1 MLEIKN
7 IHIAFERTLF
17 NNADI
22 QFYDSSIHAI
32 VGKSGSG
39 KTTFLKSIIH
49 DSTYV
54 QSKMYYN
61 NVEVLEKD
69 DFVRNHVA
77 YVDQLGSFF
86 PNMTIKQ
93 HFQFYAEMKKEKV
106 DANTMNQ
113 YLEKVNLYNININK
127 LPSILSI
134 GERKRLLIALALFC
148 DKDIII
154 LDEPTASLDK
164 ENIDLLKDLLLSLK
178 DKTIILT
185 THTPE
190 ILEICHV
197 IYKIENQAFLCQKKD
212 IDDQQEIQ
220 NVSTCHHQ
228 FSFIKYFRYKSPI
241 HWIQYI
247 GVIAISI
254 FILIQSSL
262 IIDSFFSASYVNP
275 LTTNQSS
282 KEMLYIRQREGNLVW
297 NYVPSVD
304 NDCSRPFSENELN
317 KIKQLDGVKDIKKF
331 YALTTTDP
339 GNTEDS
345 QDLTVVKENGKSNTY
360 SVSDFG
366 SSAPQIFP
374 YYEGNDFNDHDDGVY
389 ISYWMSQTY
398 DIQEGDTIKAN
409 FYVPKDQYVMENEEQ
424 YRSTTYTLRNM
435 EFQVDK
441 VLGES
446 EAYETSAVEMI
457 IYVPYEKLMD
467 IINHRDE
474 NEEVISSYYIDN
486 VLSKQVSPEPYV
498 INEYVLFVDE
508 DCVFDAYN
516 SILEMDDKYDVYS
529 MYMESYQLSQLNKQ
543 AFQSK
548 LLGFGAICGIGLI
561 AILTIQYFLMKSRK
575 KEFKLLED
583 NGIQDKLIKKSLFLD
598 DLIYFISIMIGGL
611 LWIYIDIERYD
622 FVVSQYMAV
631 LGICFVLLFIMQTI
645 SYVTFKRK

>member
-164 ENIDLLKDLLLSLK
+164 KNTDLLKDLLLSLK

-241 HWIQYI
+241 QWIQYI

-262 IIDSFFSASYVNP
+262 IIDSFFSVSYVNP

-282 KEMLYIRQREGNLVW
+282 KEMLFIRHREGDLIW
-297 NYVPSVD
+297 NYAPSVD
-304 NDCSRPFSENELN
+304 NDWSRPFSESELN

-331 YALTTTDP
+331 DALTTYESD
-339 GNTEDS
+339 NAS
-345 QDLTVVKENGKSNTY
+345 QDLTVIKETGKSNTY
-360 SVSDFG
+360 SIIDFG
-366 SSAPQIFP
+366 SRAPQIFP
-374 YYEGNDFNDHDDGVY
+374 YYESNDFNDHDDGVY

-409 FYVPKDQYVMENEEQ
+409 FYVPKDQYVVENGQE

-446 EAYETSAVEMI
+446 EAYETAAVNMI
-457 IYVPYEKLMD
+457 IYIPYEKLMD
-467 IINHRDE
+467 IINHRAE
-474 NEEVISSYYIDN
+474 NEEVLSSYYIDN
-486 VLSKQVSPEPYV
+486 VLSKQVQPEPYA

-508 DCVFDAYN
+508 DYVFDVYN

-529 MYMESYQLSQLNKQ
+529 TYMESYQLSQLNKQ

-575 KEFKLLED
+575 KEFQLLED
-583 NGIQDKLIKKSLFLD
+583 NGIQDKLIKKSLLLD
-598 DLIYFISIMIGGL
+598 NLIYFISIMIGGL
-611 LWIYIDIERYD
+611 LWIYIDIERYN
-622 FVVSQYMAV
+622 FVVYQCIAI
-631 LGICFVLLFIMQTI
+631 LGICFVLLFIMQMI

>member
-17 NNADI
+17 NNAQI

-39 KTTFLKSIIH
+39 KTTFLKSILH

-106 DANTMNQ
+106 DANIMNQ

-241 HWIQYI
+241 QWIQYI

-282 KEMLYIRQREGNLVW
+282 KEMLFIRHREGDLIW
-297 NYVPSVD
+297 NYAPSVD
-304 NDCSRPFSENELN
+304 NDWSRPFSESELN

-331 YALTTTDP
+331 DALTTYESD
-339 GNTEDS
+339 NAS
-345 QDLTVVKENGKSNTY
+345 QDLTVIKETGKSNTY
-360 SVSDFG
+360 SVIDFG
-366 SSAPQIFP
+366 SRAPQIFP
-374 YYEGNDFNDHDDGVY
+374 YYESNDFNDHDDGVY

-409 FYVPKDQYVMENEEQ
+409 FYVPKDQYVVENGQE

-446 EAYETSAVEMI
+446 EAYETAAVNMI
-457 IYVPYEKLMD
+457 IYIPYEKLMD

-474 NEEVISSYYIDN
+474 NEEVLSSYYIDN
-486 VLSKQVSPEPYV
+486 VLSKQVQPEPYA

-508 DCVFDAYN
+508 DYVFDVYN

-529 MYMESYQLSQLNKQ
+529 TYMESYQLSQLNKQ

-575 KEFKLLED
+575 KEFQLLED

-598 DLIYFISIMIGGL
+598 NLIYFISIMIGGL
-611 LWIYIDIERYD
+611 LWIYIDIERYN
-622 FVVSQYMAV
+622 FVVYQCIAI
-631 LGICFVLLFIMQTI
+631 LGICFVLLFIMQMI

>member
-17 NNADI
+17 NNAQI

-39 KTTFLKSIIH
+39 KTTFLKSILH

-106 DANTMNQ
+106 DANIMNQ

-164 ENIDLLKDLLLSLK
+164 KNIDLLKDLLLSLK

-228 FSFIKYFRYKSPI
+228 FSFIKYFRHKSPI
-241 HWIQYI
+241 QWIQYI

-262 IIDSFFSASYVNP
+262 IIDSFFSVSYVNP

-282 KEMLYIRQREGNLVW
+282 KEMLFIRHREGDLIW
-297 NYVPSVD
+297 NYAPSVD
-304 NDCSRPFSENELN
+304 NDWSRPFSESELN

-331 YALTTTDP
+331 DVLTTYESD
-339 GNTEDS
+339 NAS
-345 QDLTVVKENGKSNTY
+345 QDLTVIKETGKSNTY
-360 SVSDFG
+360 SVFDFG
-366 SSAPQIFP
+366 SRAPQIFP
-374 YYEGNDFNDHDDGVY
+374 YYESNDFNDHDDGVY

-409 FYVPKDQYVMENEEQ
+409 FYVPKDQYVVENGQE

-446 EAYETSAVEMI
+446 EAYETAAVNMI
-457 IYVPYEKLMD
+457 IYIPYEKLMD

-474 NEEVISSYYIDN
+474 NEEVLSSYYIDN
-486 VLSKQVSPEPYV
+486 VLSKQVQPEPYA

-508 DCVFDAYN
+508 DYVFDVYN

-529 MYMESYQLSQLNKQ
+529 TYMESYQLSQLNKQ

-575 KEFKLLED
+575 KEFQLLED
-583 NGIQDKLIKKSLFLD
+583 NGIQDKLIKKSLLLD
-598 DLIYFISIMIGGL
+598 NLIYFISIMIGGL
-611 LWIYIDIERYD
+611 LWIYIDIERY
-622 FVVSQYMAV
+622 
-631 LGICFVLLFIMQTI
+631 
-645 SYVTFKRK
+645 

>member
-1 MLEIKN
+1 
-7 IHIAFERTLF
+7 
-17 NNADI
+17 
-22 QFYDSSIHAI
+22 
-32 VGKSGSG
+32 
-39 KTTFLKSIIH
+39 
-49 DSTYV
+49 
-54 QSKMYYN
+54 
-61 NVEVLEKD
+61 
-69 DFVRNHVA
+69 
-77 YVDQLGSFF
+77 
-86 PNMTIKQ
+86 MTIKQ

-106 DANTMNQ
+106 DANIMNQ

-164 ENIDLLKDLLLSLK
+164 KNIDLLKDLLLSLK

-241 HWIQYI
+241 QWIQYI

-282 KEMLYIRQREGNLVW
+282 KEMLFIRHREGDLIW
-297 NYVPSVD
+297 NYAPSVD
-304 NDCSRPFSENELN
+304 NDWSRPFSESELN

-331 YALTTTDP
+331 DVLTTYESD
-339 GNTEDS
+339 NAS
-345 QDLTVVKENGKSNTY
+345 QDLTVIKETGKSNTY
-360 SVSDFG
+360 SVFDFG
-366 SSAPQIFP
+366 SRAPQIFP
-374 YYEGNDFNDHDDGVY
+374 YYESNDFNDHDDGVY

-409 FYVPKDQYVMENEEQ
+409 FYVPKDQYVVENGQE

-446 EAYETSAVEMI
+446 EAYETAAVNMI
-457 IYVPYEKLMD
+457 IYIPYEKLMD

-474 NEEVISSYYIDN
+474 NEEVLSSYYIDN
-486 VLSKQVSPEPYV
+486 VLSKQVQPEPYA

-508 DCVFDAYN
+508 DYVFDVYN

-529 MYMESYQLSQLNKQ
+529 TYMESYQLSQLNKQ

-575 KEFKLLED
+575 KEFQLLED

-598 DLIYFISIMIGGL
+598 NLIYFISIMIGGL
-611 LWIYIDIERYD
+611 LWIYIDIERYN
-622 FVVSQYMAV
+622 FVVYQCIAI
-631 LGICFVLLFIMQTI
+631 LGICFVLLFIMQMI

>member
-17 NNADI
+17 NNAQI

-39 KTTFLKSIIH
+39 KTTFLKSILH

-106 DANTMNQ
+106 DANIMNQ

-164 ENIDLLKDLLLSLK
+164 KNIDLLKDLLLSLK

-228 FSFIKYFRYKSPI
+228 FSFIKYFRHKSPI
-241 HWIQYI
+241 QWIQYI

-262 IIDSFFSASYVNP
+262 IIDSFFSVSYVNP

-282 KEMLYIRQREGNLVW
+282 KEMLFIRHREGDLIW
-297 NYVPSVD
+297 NYAPSVD
-304 NDCSRPFSENELN
+304 NDWSRPFSESELN

-331 YALTTTDP
+331 DVLTTYESD
-339 GNTEDS
+339 NAS
-345 QDLTVVKENGKSNTY
+345 QDLTVIKETGKSNTY
-360 SVSDFG
+360 SVFDFG
-366 SSAPQIFP
+366 SRAPQIFP
-374 YYEGNDFNDHDDGVY
+374 YYESNDFNDHDDGVY

-409 FYVPKDQYVMENEEQ
+409 FYVPKDQYVVENGQE

-446 EAYETSAVEMI
+446 EAYETAAVNMI
-457 IYVPYEKLMD
+457 IYIPYEKLMD

-474 NEEVISSYYIDN
+474 NEEVLSSYYIDN
-486 VLSKQVSPEPYV
+486 VLSKQVQPEPYA

-508 DCVFDAYN
+508 DYVFDVYN

-529 MYMESYQLSQLNKQ
+529 TYMESYQLSQLNKQ

-575 KEFKLLED
+575 KEFQLLED
-583 NGIQDKLIKKSLFLD
+583 NGIQDKLIKKSLLLD
-598 DLIYFISIMIGGL
+598 NLIYFISIMIGGL
-611 LWIYIDIERYD
+611 LWIYIDIERYN
-622 FVVSQYMAV
+622 FVVYQCIAI
-631 LGICFVLLFIMQTI
+631 LGICFVLLFIMQMI

>member
-17 NNADI
+17 NNAQI

-39 KTTFLKSIIH
+39 KTTFLKSILH

-106 DANTMNQ
+106 DANIMNQ

-164 ENIDLLKDLLLSLK
+164 KNIDLLKDLLLSLK

-241 HWIQYI
+241 QWIQYI

-282 KEMLYIRQREGNLVW
+282 KEMLFIRHREGDLIW
-297 NYVPSVD
+297 NYAPSVD
-304 NDCSRPFSENELN
+304 NDWSRPFSESELN

-331 YALTTTDP
+331 DALTTYESD
-339 GNTEDS
+339 NAS
-345 QDLTVVKENGKSNTY
+345 QDLTVIKETGKSNTY
-360 SVSDFG
+360 SVIDFG
-366 SSAPQIFP
+366 SRAPQIFP
-374 YYEGNDFNDHDDGVY
+374 YYESNDFNDHDDGVY

-409 FYVPKDQYVMENEEQ
+409 FYVPKDQYVVENGQE

-446 EAYETSAVEMI
+446 EAYETAAVNMI
-457 IYVPYEKLMD
+457 IYIPYEKLMD

-474 NEEVISSYYIDN
+474 NEEVLSSYYIDN
-486 VLSKQVSPEPYV
+486 VLSKQVQPEPYA

-508 DCVFDAYN
+508 DYVFDVYN

-529 MYMESYQLSQLNKQ
+529 TYMESYQLSQLNKQ

-575 KEFKLLED
+575 KEFQLLED

-598 DLIYFISIMIGGL
+598 NLIYFISIMIGGL
-611 LWIYIDIERYD
+611 LWIYIDIERYN
-622 FVVSQYMAV
+622 FVVYQCIAI
-631 LGICFVLLFIMQTI
+631 LGICFVLLFIMQMI
-645 SYVTFKRK
+645 SYVTLKRK

>member
-93 HFQFYAEMKKEKV
+93 HFQFYAEMKKQKV

-164 ENIDLLKDLLLSLK
+164 KNIDLLKELLLSLK

-190 ILEICHV
+190 ILDICHV
-197 IYKIENQAFLCQKKD
+197 IYKIENHAFLCQKKD

-220 NVSTCHHQ
+220 NVSTRHHQ
-228 FSFIKYFRYKSPI
+228 FSFIRYFRYKSPI
-241 HWIQYI
+241 QWIQYI

-282 KEMLYIRQREGNLVW
+282 KEMLFIRHREGDLIW
-297 NYVPSVD
+297 NYAPSVD
-304 NDCSRPFSENELN
+304 NDWSRPFSESELN

-331 YALTTTDP
+331 DALTTYESD
-339 GNTEDS
+339 NAS
-345 QDLTVVKENGKSNTY
+345 QDLTVIKETGKSNTY
-360 SVSDFG
+360 SIIDFG
-366 SSAPQIFP
+366 SRAPQIFP
-374 YYEGNDFNDHDDGVY
+374 YYESNDFNDHDDGVY

-409 FYVPKDQYVMENEEQ
+409 FYVPKDQYVVENGQE

-446 EAYETSAVEMI
+446 EAYETAAVNMI
-457 IYVPYEKLMD
+457 IYIPYEKLMD
-467 IINHRDE
+467 IINHRAE
-474 NEEVISSYYIDN
+474 NEEVLSSYYIDN
-486 VLSKQVSPEPYV
+486 VLSKQVQPEPYA

-508 DCVFDAYN
+508 DYVFDVYN

-529 MYMESYQLSQLNKQ
+529 TYMESYQLSQLNKQ

-575 KEFKLLED
+575 KEFQLLED
-583 NGIQDKLIKKSLFLD
+583 NGIQDKLIKKSLLLD
-598 DLIYFISIMIGGL
+598 NLIYFISIMIGGL
-611 LWIYIDIERYD
+611 LWIYIDIERYN
-622 FVVSQYMAV
+622 FVVYQCIAI
-631 LGICFVLLFIMQTI
+631 LGICFVLLFIMQMI
-645 SYVTFKRK
+645 SYVTLKRK

>member
-17 NNADI
+17 NNAQI

-39 KTTFLKSIIH
+39 KTTFLKSILH

-106 DANTMNQ
+106 DANIMNQ

-164 ENIDLLKDLLLSLK
+164 KNIDLLKDLLLSLK

-241 HWIQYI
+241 QWIQYI

-262 IIDSFFSASYVNP
+262 IIDSFFSVSYVNP

-282 KEMLYIRQREGNLVW
+282 KEMLFIRHREGDLIW
-297 NYVPSVD
+297 NYAPSVD
-304 NDCSRPFSENELN
+304 NDWSRPFSESELN

-331 YALTTTDP
+331 DALTTYESD
-339 GNTEDS
+339 NAS
-345 QDLTVVKENGKSNTY
+345 QDLTVIKETGKSNTY
-360 SVSDFG
+360 SVIDFG
-366 SSAPQIFP
+366 SRAPQIFP
-374 YYEGNDFNDHDDGVY
+374 YYESNDFNDHDDGVY

-409 FYVPKDQYVMENEEQ
+409 FYVPKDQYVVENGQE

-446 EAYETSAVEMI
+446 EAYETAAVNMI
-457 IYVPYEKLMD
+457 IYIPYEKLMD

-474 NEEVISSYYIDN
+474 NEEVLSSYYIDN
-486 VLSKQVSPEPYV
+486 VLSKQVQPEPYA

-508 DCVFDAYN
+508 DYVFDVYN

-529 MYMESYQLSQLNKQ
+529 TYMESYQLSQLNKQ

-575 KEFKLLED
+575 KEFQLLED
-583 NGIQDKLIKKSLFLD
+583 NGIQDKLIKKSLLLD
-598 DLIYFISIMIGGL
+598 NLIYFISIMIGGL
-611 LWIYIDIERYD
+611 LWIYIDIERYN
-622 FVVSQYMAV
+622 FVVYQCIAI
-631 LGICFVLLFIMQTI
+631 LGICFVLLFIMQII

>member
-17 NNADI
+17 NNAQI

-39 KTTFLKSIIH
+39 KTTFLKSILH

-106 DANTMNQ
+106 DANIMNQ

-164 ENIDLLKDLLLSLK
+164 KNTDLLKDLLLSLK

-241 HWIQYI
+241 QWIQYI

-262 IIDSFFSASYVNP
+262 IIDSFFSVSYVNP

-282 KEMLYIRQREGNLVW
+282 KEMLFIRHREGDLIW
-297 NYVPSVD
+297 NYAPSVD
-304 NDCSRPFSENELN
+304 NDWSRPFSESELN

-331 YALTTTDP
+331 DALTTYESD
-339 GNTEDS
+339 NAS
-345 QDLTVVKENGKSNTY
+345 QDLTVIKETGKSNTY
-360 SVSDFG
+360 SIIDFG
-366 SSAPQIFP
+366 SRAPQIFP
-374 YYEGNDFNDHDDGVY
+374 YYESNDFNDHDDGVY

-409 FYVPKDQYVMENEEQ
+409 FYVPKDQYVVENGQE

-446 EAYETSAVEMI
+446 EAYETAAVNMI
-457 IYVPYEKLMD
+457 IYIPYEKLMD

-474 NEEVISSYYIDN
+474 NEEVLSSYYIDN
-486 VLSKQVSPEPYV
+486 VLSKQVQPEPYA

-508 DCVFDAYN
+508 DYVFDVYN

-529 MYMESYQLSQLNKQ
+529 TYMESYQLSQLNKQ

-575 KEFKLLED
+575 KEFQLLED
-583 NGIQDKLIKKSLFLD
+583 NGIQDKLIKKSLLLD
-598 DLIYFISIMIGGL
+598 NLIYFISIMIGGL
-611 LWIYIDIERYD
+611 LWIYIDIERYN
-622 FVVSQYMAV
+622 FVVYQCIAI
-631 LGICFVLLFIMQTI
+631 LGICFVLLFIMQMI

>member
-17 NNADI
+17 NNAQI

-39 KTTFLKSIIH
+39 KTTFLKSILH

-106 DANTMNQ
+106 DANIMNQ

-164 ENIDLLKDLLLSLK
+164 KNIDLLKDLLLSLK

-197 IYKIENQAFLCQKKD
+197 IYKLENHAFLCQKKD

-220 NVSTCHHQ
+220 NVSTRHHQ
-228 FSFIKYFRYKSPI
+228 FSFIRYFRYKSPI
-241 HWIQYI
+241 QWIQYI

-282 KEMLYIRQREGNLVW
+282 KEMLFIRHREGDLIW

-304 NDCSRPFSENELN
+304 NDWSRPFSESELN

-331 YALTTTDP
+331 DALTTYESD
-339 GNTEDS
+339 NAS
-345 QDLTVVKENGKSNTY
+345 QDLTVIKETGKSNTY
-360 SVSDFG
+360 SVIDFG
-366 SSAPQIFP
+366 SRAPQIFP
-374 YYEGNDFNDHDDGVY
+374 YYESNDFNDHDDGVY

-409 FYVPKDQYVMENEEQ
+409 FYVPKDQYVVENGQE

-446 EAYETSAVEMI
+446 EAYETAAVNMI
-457 IYVPYEKLMD
+457 IYIPYEKLMD

-474 NEEVISSYYIDN
+474 NEEVLSSYYIDN
-486 VLSKQVSPEPYV
+486 VLSKQVQPEPYA

-508 DCVFDAYN
+508 DYVFDVYN

-529 MYMESYQLSQLNKQ
+529 TYMESYQLSQLNKQ

-575 KEFKLLED
+575 KEFQLLED
-583 NGIQDKLIKKSLFLD
+583 NGIQDKLIKKSLLLD
-598 DLIYFISIMIGGL
+598 NLIYFISIMIGGL
-611 LWIYIDIERYD
+611 LWIYIDIERYN
-622 FVVSQYMAV
+622 FVVYQCIAI
-631 LGICFVLLFIMQTI
+631 LGICFVLLFIMQII

>member
-39 KTTFLKSIIH
+39 KTTFLRSILH
-49 DSTYV
+49 DSPYV
-54 QSKMYYN
+54 QFKMDYN
-61 NVEVLEKD
+61 GVEVFEKD

-164 ENIDLLKDLLLSLK
+164 KNIDLLKDLLLSLK

-241 HWIQYI
+241 QWIQYI

-262 IIDSFFSASYVNP
+262 IIDSFFSVSYVNP

-282 KEMLYIRQREGNLVW
+282 KEMLFIRHREGDLIW
-297 NYVPSVD
+297 NYAPSVD
-304 NDCSRPFSENELN
+304 NDWSRPFSESELN

-331 YALTTTDP
+331 DALTTYESD
-339 GNTEDS
+339 NAS
-345 QDLTVVKENGKSNTY
+345 QDLTVIKETGKSNTY
-360 SVSDFG
+360 SIIDFG
-366 SSAPQIFP
+366 SRAPQIFP
-374 YYEGNDFNDHDDGVY
+374 YYESNDFNDHDDGVY

-409 FYVPKDQYVMENEEQ
+409 FYVPKDQYVVENGQE

-446 EAYETSAVEMI
+446 EAYETAAVNMI
-457 IYVPYEKLMD
+457 IYIPYEKLMD

-474 NEEVISSYYIDN
+474 NEEVLSSYYIDN
-486 VLSKQVSPEPYV
+486 VLSKQVQPEPYA

-508 DCVFDAYN
+508 DYVFDVYN

-529 MYMESYQLSQLNKQ
+529 TYMESYQLSQLNKQ

-575 KEFKLLED
+575 KEFQLLED
-583 NGIQDKLIKKSLFLD
+583 NGIQDKLIKKSLLLD
-598 DLIYFISIMIGGL
+598 NLIYFISIMIGGL
-611 LWIYIDIERYD
+611 LWIYIDIERYN
-622 FVVSQYMAV
+622 FVVYQCIAI
-631 LGICFVLLFIMQTI
+631 LGICFVLLFIMQMI

>member
-17 NNADI
+17 NNAQI

-106 DANTMNQ
+106 EANTMNQ

-164 ENIDLLKDLLLSLK
+164 KNIDLLKELLLSLK

-190 ILEICHV
+190 ILDICHV
-197 IYKIENQAFLCQKKD
+197 IYKLENHAFLCQKKD

-220 NVSTCHHQ
+220 NVSTRHHQ
-228 FSFIKYFRYKSPI
+228 FSFIRYFRYKSPI
-241 HWIQYI
+241 QWIQYI

-282 KEMLYIRQREGNLVW
+282 KEMLFIRHREGDLIW
-297 NYVPSVD
+297 NYAPSVD
-304 NDCSRPFSENELN
+304 NDWSRPFSESELN

-331 YALTTTDP
+331 DALTTYESD
-339 GNTEDS
+339 NAS
-345 QDLTVVKENGKSNTY
+345 QDLTVIKETGKSNTY
-360 SVSDFG
+360 SVIDFG
-366 SSAPQIFP
+366 SRAPQIFP
-374 YYEGNDFNDHDDGVY
+374 YYESNDFNDHDDGVY

-409 FYVPKDQYVMENEEQ
+409 FYVPKDQYVVENGQE

-446 EAYETSAVEMI
+446 EAYETAAVNMI
-457 IYVPYEKLMD
+457 IYIPYEKLMD

-474 NEEVISSYYIDN
+474 NEEVLSSYYIDN
-486 VLSKQVSPEPYV
+486 VLSKQVQPEPYA

-508 DCVFDAYN
+508 DYVFDVYN

-529 MYMESYQLSQLNKQ
+529 TYMESYQLSQLNKQ

-575 KEFKLLED
+575 KEFQLLED
-583 NGIQDKLIKKSLFLD
+583 NGIQDKLIKKSLLLD
-598 DLIYFISIMIGGL
+598 NLIYFISIMIGGL
-611 LWIYIDIERYD
+611 LWIYIDIERYN
-622 FVVSQYMAV
+622 FVVYQCIAI
-631 LGICFVLLFIMQTI
+631 LGICFVLLFIMQII

>member
-17 NNADI
+17 NNAQI

-39 KTTFLKSIIH
+39 KTTFLKSILH

-106 DANTMNQ
+106 DANIMNQ

-241 HWIQYI
+241 QWIQYI

-282 KEMLYIRQREGNLVW
+282 KEMLFIRHREGDLIW
-297 NYVPSVD
+297 NYAPSVD
-304 NDCSRPFSENELN
+304 NDWSRPFSESELN

-331 YALTTTDP
+331 DALTTYESD
-339 GNTEDS
+339 NAS
-345 QDLTVVKENGKSNTY
+345 QDLTVIKETGKSNTY
-360 SVSDFG
+360 SVIDFG
-366 SSAPQIFP
+366 SRAPQIFP
-374 YYEGNDFNDHDDGVY
+374 YYESNDFNDHDDGVY

-409 FYVPKDQYVMENEEQ
+409 FYVPKDQYVVENGQE

-446 EAYETSAVEMI
+446 EAYETAAVNMI
-457 IYVPYEKLMD
+457 IYIPYEKLMD

-474 NEEVISSYYIDN
+474 NEEVLSSYYIDN
-486 VLSKQVSPEPYV
+486 VLSKQVQPEPYA

-508 DCVFDAYN
+508 DYVFDVYN

-529 MYMESYQLSQLNKQ
+529 TYMESYQLSQLNKQ

-575 KEFKLLED
+575 KEFQLLED
-583 NGIQDKLIKKSLFLD
+583 NGIQDKLIKKSLLLD
-598 DLIYFISIMIGGL
+598 NLIYFISIMIGGL
-611 LWIYIDIERYD
+611 LWIYIDIERYN
-622 FVVSQYMAV
+622 FVVYQCIAI
-631 LGICFVLLFIMQTI
+631 LGICFVLLFIMQMI

>member
-17 NNADI
+17 NNAQI

-39 KTTFLKSIIH
+39 KTTFLKSILH

-106 DANTMNQ
+106 DANIMNQ

-164 ENIDLLKDLLLSLK
+164 KNIDLLKELLLSLK

-190 ILEICHV
+190 ILDICHV
-197 IYKIENQAFLCQKKD
+197 IYKLENHAFLCQKKD

-220 NVSTCHHQ
+220 NVSTRHHQ
-228 FSFIKYFRYKSPI
+228 FSFIRYFRYKSPI
-241 HWIQYI
+241 QWIQYI

-262 IIDSFFSASYVNP
+262 IIDSFFSVSYVNP

-282 KEMLYIRQREGNLVW
+282 KEMLYIRHREGDLVW

-304 NDCSRPFSENELN
+304 NDWSRPFSESELN

-331 YALTTTDP
+331 DALTTYESD
-339 GNTEDS
+339 NAS
-345 QDLTVVKENGKSNTY
+345 QDLTVIKETGKSNTY
-360 SVSDFG
+360 SVIDFG
-366 SSAPQIFP
+366 SRAPQIFP
-374 YYEGNDFNDHDDGVY
+374 YYESNDFNDHDDGVY

-409 FYVPKDQYVMENEEQ
+409 FYVPKDQYVVENGQE

-446 EAYETSAVEMI
+446 EAYETAAVNMI
-457 IYVPYEKLMD
+457 IYIPYEKLMD

-474 NEEVISSYYIDN
+474 NEEVLSSYYIDN
-486 VLSKQVSPEPYV
+486 VLSKQVQPEPYA

-508 DCVFDAYN
+508 DYVFDVYN

-529 MYMESYQLSQLNKQ
+529 TYMESYQLSQLNKQ

-575 KEFKLLED
+575 KEFQLLED
-583 NGIQDKLIKKSLFLD
+583 NGIQDKLIKKSLLLD
-598 DLIYFISIMIGGL
+598 NLIYFISIMIGGL
-611 LWIYIDIERYD
+611 LWIYIDIERYN
-622 FVVSQYMAV
+622 FVVYQCIAI
-631 LGICFVLLFIMQTI
+631 LGICFVLLFIMQMI

>member
-7 IHIAFERTLF
+7 IHVAFERTLF
-17 NNADI
+17 NNAQI

-39 KTTFLKSIIH
+39 KTTFLKSILH

-106 DANTMNQ
+106 DANIMNQ

-164 ENIDLLKDLLLSLK
+164 KNIDLLKDLLLSLK

-241 HWIQYI
+241 QWIQYI

-282 KEMLYIRQREGNLVW
+282 KEMLFIRHREGDLIW
-297 NYVPSVD
+297 NYAPSVD
-304 NDCSRPFSENELN
+304 NDWSRPFSESELN

-331 YALTTTDP
+331 DALTTYESD
-339 GNTEDS
+339 NAS
-345 QDLTVVKENGKSNTY
+345 QDLTVIKETGKSNTY
-360 SVSDFG
+360 SVIDFG
-366 SSAPQIFP
+366 SRAPQIFP
-374 YYEGNDFNDHDDGVY
+374 YYESNDFNDHDDGVY

-409 FYVPKDQYVMENEEQ
+409 FYVPKDQYVVENGQE

-446 EAYETSAVEMI
+446 EAYETAAVNMI
-457 IYVPYEKLMD
+457 IYIPYEKLMD

-474 NEEVISSYYIDN
+474 NEEVLSSYYIDN
-486 VLSKQVSPEPYV
+486 VLSKQVQPEPYA

-508 DCVFDAYN
+508 DYVFDVYN

-529 MYMESYQLSQLNKQ
+529 TYMESYQLSQLNKQ

-575 KEFKLLED
+575 KEFQLLED
-583 NGIQDKLIKKSLFLD
+583 NGIQDKLIKKSLLLD
-598 DLIYFISIMIGGL
+598 NLIYFISIMIGGL
-611 LWIYIDIERYD
+611 LWIYIDIERYN
-622 FVVSQYMAV
+622 FVVYQCIAI
-631 LGICFVLLFIMQTI
+631 LGICFVLLFIMQMI

>member
-86 PNMTIKQ
+86 PNMTIKR

-164 ENIDLLKDLLLSLK
+164 KNIDLLKELLLSLK

-190 ILEICHV
+190 ILDICHV
-197 IYKIENQAFLCQKKD
+197 IYKLENHAFLCQKKD

-220 NVSTCHHQ
+220 NVSTRHHQ
-228 FSFIKYFRYKSPI
+228 FSFIRYFRYKSPI
-241 HWIQYI
+241 QWIQYI
-247 GVIAISI
+247 GVIVISI

-282 KEMLYIRQREGNLVW
+282 KEMLFIRHREGDLVW

-304 NDCSRPFSENELN
+304 NDWSRPFSESELN

-331 YALTTTDP
+331 YALTTTNP

-366 SSAPQIFP
+366 SRAPQIFP

-389 ISYWMSQTY
+389 ISYWLSQNY

-409 FYVPKDQYVMENEEQ
+409 FYVPKDQYVKENGQE
-424 YRSTTYTLRNM
+424 YRSTTYTLKTM

-446 EAYETSAVEMI
+446 EAYETPAVETI
-457 IYVPYEKLMD
+457 IYIPYEKLMD

-575 KEFKLLED
+575 KEFQLLED

-598 DLIYFISIMIGGL
+598 NLIYFISIMIGGL

>member
-17 NNADI
+17 NNAQI

-39 KTTFLKSIIH
+39 KTTFLKSILH

-106 DANTMNQ
+106 DANIMNQ

-164 ENIDLLKDLLLSLK
+164 KNIDLLKDLLLSLK

-241 HWIQYI
+241 QWIQYI

-262 IIDSFFSASYVNP
+262 IIDSFFSVSYVNP

-282 KEMLYIRQREGNLVW
+282 KEMLFIRHREGDLIW
-297 NYVPSVD
+297 NYAPSVD
-304 NDCSRPFSENELN
+304 NDWSRPFSESELN

-331 YALTTTDP
+331 DALTTYESD
-339 GNTEDS
+339 NAS
-345 QDLTVVKENGKSNTY
+345 QDLTVIKETGKSNTY
-360 SVSDFG
+360 SVFDFG
-366 SSAPQIFP
+366 SRAPQIFP
-374 YYEGNDFNDHDDGVY
+374 YYESNDFNDHDDGVY

-409 FYVPKDQYVMENEEQ
+409 FYVPKDQYVVENGQE

-446 EAYETSAVEMI
+446 EAYETAAVNMI
-457 IYVPYEKLMD
+457 IYIPYEKLMD

-474 NEEVISSYYIDN
+474 NEEVLSSYYIDN
-486 VLSKQVSPEPYV
+486 VLSKQVQPEPYA

-508 DCVFDAYN
+508 DYVFDVYN

-529 MYMESYQLSQLNKQ
+529 TYMESYQLSQLNKQ

-575 KEFKLLED
+575 KEFQLLED
-583 NGIQDKLIKKSLFLD
+583 NGIQDKLIKKSLLLD
-598 DLIYFISIMIGGL
+598 NLIYFISIMIGGL
-611 LWIYIDIERYD
+611 LWIYIDIERYN
-622 FVVSQYMAV
+622 FVVYQCIAI
-631 LGICFVLLFIMQTI
+631 LGICFVLLFIMQMI

>member
-39 KTTFLKSIIH
+39 KTTFLRSILH
-49 DSTYV
+49 DSPYV
-54 QSKMYYN
+54 QFKMDYN
-61 NVEVLEKD
+61 GVEVFEKD

-164 ENIDLLKDLLLSLK
+164 KNIDLLKELLLSLK

-190 ILEICHV
+190 ILDICHV
-197 IYKIENQAFLCQKKD
+197 IYKLENHAFLCQKKD

-220 NVSTCHHQ
+220 NVSTRHHQ
-228 FSFIKYFRYKSPI
+228 FSFIRYFRYKSPI
-241 HWIQYI
+241 QWIQYI

-282 KEMLYIRQREGNLVW
+282 KEMLYIRHREGDLVW

-304 NDCSRPFSENELN
+304 NDWSRPFSESELN

-331 YALTTTDP
+331 DALTTYESD
-339 GNTEDS
+339 NAS
-345 QDLTVVKENGKSNTY
+345 QDLTVIKETGKSNTY
-360 SVSDFG
+360 SVIDFG
-366 SSAPQIFP
+366 SRAPQIFP
-374 YYEGNDFNDHDDGVY
+374 YYESNDFNDHDDGVY

-409 FYVPKDQYVMENEEQ
+409 FYVPKDQYVVENGQE

-446 EAYETSAVEMI
+446 EAYETAAVNMI
-457 IYVPYEKLMD
+457 IYIPYEKLMD

-474 NEEVISSYYIDN
+474 NEEVLSSYYIDN
-486 VLSKQVSPEPYV
+486 VLSKQVQPEPYA

-508 DCVFDAYN
+508 DYVFDVYN

-529 MYMESYQLSQLNKQ
+529 TYMESYQLSQLNKQ

-575 KEFKLLED
+575 KEFQLLED
-583 NGIQDKLIKKSLFLD
+583 NGIQDKLIKKSLLLD
-598 DLIYFISIMIGGL
+598 NLIYFISIMIGGL
-611 LWIYIDIERYD
+611 LWIYIDIERYN
-622 FVVSQYMAV
+622 FVVYQCIAI
-631 LGICFVLLFIMQTI
+631 LGICFVLLFIMQMI

>member
-7 IHIAFERTLF
+7 IHVAFERTLF
-17 NNADI
+17 NNAQI

-39 KTTFLKSIIH
+39 KTTFLKSILH

-106 DANTMNQ
+106 DANIMNQ

-164 ENIDLLKDLLLSLK
+164 KNIDLLKDLLLSLK

-241 HWIQYI
+241 QWIQYI

-262 IIDSFFSASYVNP
+262 IIDSFFSVSYVNP

-282 KEMLYIRQREGNLVW
+282 KEMLFIRHREGDLIW
-297 NYVPSVD
+297 NYAPSVD
-304 NDCSRPFSENELN
+304 NDWSRPFSESELN

-331 YALTTTDP
+331 DALTTYESD
-339 GNTEDS
+339 NAS
-345 QDLTVVKENGKSNTY
+345 QDLTVIKETGKSNTY
-360 SVSDFG
+360 SVIDFG
-366 SSAPQIFP
+366 SRAPQIFP
-374 YYEGNDFNDHDDGVY
+374 YYESNDFNDHDDGVY

-409 FYVPKDQYVMENEEQ
+409 FYVPKDQYVVENGQE

-446 EAYETSAVEMI
+446 EAYETAAVNMI
-457 IYVPYEKLMD
+457 IYIPYEKLMD

-474 NEEVISSYYIDN
+474 NEEVLSSYYIDN
-486 VLSKQVSPEPYV
+486 VLSKQVQPEPYA

-508 DCVFDAYN
+508 DYVFDVYN

-529 MYMESYQLSQLNKQ
+529 TYMESYQLSQLNKQ

-575 KEFKLLED
+575 KEFQLLED
-583 NGIQDKLIKKSLFLD
+583 NGIQDKLIKKSLLLD
-598 DLIYFISIMIGGL
+598 NLIYFISIMIGGL
-611 LWIYIDIERYD
+611 LWIYIDIEKYN
-622 FVVSQYMAV
+622 FVVYQCIAI
-631 LGICFVLLFIMQTI
+631 LGICFVLLFIMQMI

>member
-164 ENIDLLKDLLLSLK
+164 KNIDLLKELLLSLK

-190 ILEICHV
+190 ILDICHV
-197 IYKIENQAFLCQKKD
+197 IYKLENHAFLCQKKD

-241 HWIQYI
+241 QWIQYI
-247 GVIAISI
+247 GVIVISI

-282 KEMLYIRQREGNLVW
+282 KEMLFIRHREGDLIW
-297 NYVPSVD
+297 NYAPSVD
-304 NDCSRPFSENELN
+304 NDWSRPFSESELN

-331 YALTTTDP
+331 DALTTYESD
-339 GNTEDS
+339 NAS
-345 QDLTVVKENGKSNTY
+345 QDLTVIKETGKSNTY
-360 SVSDFG
+360 SVIDFG
-366 SSAPQIFP
+366 SRAPQIFP
-374 YYEGNDFNDHDDGVY
+374 YYESNDFNDHDDGVY

-409 FYVPKDQYVMENEEQ
+409 FYVPKDQYVVENGQE

-446 EAYETSAVEMI
+446 EAYETAAVNMI
-457 IYVPYEKLMD
+457 IYIPYEKLMD

-474 NEEVISSYYIDN
+474 NEEVLSSYYIDN
-486 VLSKQVSPEPYV
+486 VLSKQVQPEPYA

-508 DCVFDAYN
+508 DYVFDVYN

-529 MYMESYQLSQLNKQ
+529 TYMESYQLSQLNKQ

-575 KEFKLLED
+575 KEFQLLED

-598 DLIYFISIMIGGL
+598 NLIYFISIMIGGL

>member
-17 NNADI
+17 NNAQI

-39 KTTFLKSIIH
+39 KTTFLKSILH

-106 DANTMNQ
+106 DANIMNQ

-241 HWIQYI
+241 QWIQYI

-262 IIDSFFSASYVNP
+262 IIDSFFSVSYVNP

-282 KEMLYIRQREGNLVW
+282 KEMLFIRHREGDLIW
-297 NYVPSVD
+297 NYAPSVD
-304 NDCSRPFSENELN
+304 NDWSRPFSESELN

-331 YALTTTDP
+331 DALTTYESD
-339 GNTEDS
+339 NAS
-345 QDLTVVKENGKSNTY
+345 QDLTVIKETGKSNTY
-360 SVSDFG
+360 SVIDFG
-366 SSAPQIFP
+366 SRAPQIFP
-374 YYEGNDFNDHDDGVY
+374 YYESNDFNDHDDGVY

-409 FYVPKDQYVMENEEQ
+409 FYVPKDQYVVENGQE

-446 EAYETSAVEMI
+446 EAYETAAVNMI
-457 IYVPYEKLMD
+457 IYIPYEKLMD

-474 NEEVISSYYIDN
+474 NEEVLSSYYIDN
-486 VLSKQVSPEPYV
+486 VLSKQVQPEPYA

-508 DCVFDAYN
+508 DYVFDVYN

-529 MYMESYQLSQLNKQ
+529 TYMESYQLSQLNKQ

-575 KEFKLLED
+575 KEFQLLED
-583 NGIQDKLIKKSLFLD
+583 NGIQDKLIKKSLLLD
-598 DLIYFISIMIGGL
+598 NLIYFISIMIGGL
-611 LWIYIDIERYD
+611 LWIYIDIERYN
-622 FVVSQYMAV
+622 FVVYQCIAI
-631 LGICFVLLFIMQTI
+631 LGICFVLLFIMQMI

>member
-17 NNADI
+17 NNAQI

-39 KTTFLKSIIH
+39 KTTFLKSILH

-106 DANTMNQ
+106 DANIMNQ

-164 ENIDLLKDLLLSLK
+164 KNIDLLKDLLLSLK

-241 HWIQYI
+241 QWIQYI

-262 IIDSFFSASYVNP
+262 IIDSFFSVSYVNP

-282 KEMLYIRQREGNLVW
+282 KEMLFIRHREGDLIW
-297 NYVPSVD
+297 NYAPSVD
-304 NDCSRPFSENELN
+304 NDWSRPFSESELN

-331 YALTTTDP
+331 DALTTYESD
-339 GNTEDS
+339 NAS
-345 QDLTVVKENGKSNTY
+345 QDLTVIKETGKSNTY
-360 SVSDFG
+360 SVIDFG
-366 SSAPQIFP
+366 SRAPQIFP
-374 YYEGNDFNDHDDGVY
+374 YYESNDFNDHDDGVY

-409 FYVPKDQYVMENEEQ
+409 FYVPKDQYVVENGQE

-446 EAYETSAVEMI
+446 EAYETAAVNMI
-457 IYVPYEKLMD
+457 IYIPYEKLMD

-474 NEEVISSYYIDN
+474 NEEVLSSYYIDN
-486 VLSKQVSPEPYV
+486 VISKQVQPEPYA

-508 DCVFDAYN
+508 DYVFDVYN

-529 MYMESYQLSQLNKQ
+529 TYMESYQLSQLNKQ

-575 KEFKLLED
+575 KEFQLLED
-583 NGIQDKLIKKSLFLD
+583 NGIQDKLIKKSLLLD
-598 DLIYFISIMIGGL
+598 NLIYFISIMIGGL
-611 LWIYIDIERYD
+611 LWIYIDIERYN
-622 FVVSQYMAV
+622 FVVYQCIAI

>member
-17 NNADI
+17 NNAQI

-39 KTTFLKSIIH
+39 KTTFLKSILH

-106 DANTMNQ
+106 DANIMNQ

-241 HWIQYI
+241 QWIQYI

-262 IIDSFFSASYVNP
+262 IIDSFFSVSYVNP

-282 KEMLYIRQREGNLVW
+282 KEMLFIRHREGDLIW
-297 NYVPSVD
+297 NYAPSVD
-304 NDCSRPFSENELN
+304 NDWSRPFSESELN

-331 YALTTTDP
+331 DALTTYESD
-339 GNTEDS
+339 NAS
-345 QDLTVVKENGKSNTY
+345 QDLTVIKETGKSNTY
-360 SVSDFG
+360 SIIDFG
-366 SSAPQIFP
+366 SRAPQIFP
-374 YYEGNDFNDHDDGVY
+374 YYESNDFNDHDDGVY

-409 FYVPKDQYVMENEEQ
+409 FYVPKDQYVVENGQE

-446 EAYETSAVEMI
+446 EAYETAAVNMI
-457 IYVPYEKLMD
+457 IYIPYEKLMD

-474 NEEVISSYYIDN
+474 NEEVLSSYYIDN
-486 VLSKQVSPEPYV
+486 VLSKQVQPEPYA

-508 DCVFDAYN
+508 DYVFDVYN

-529 MYMESYQLSQLNKQ
+529 TYMESYQLSQLNKQ

-575 KEFKLLED
+575 KEFQLLED
-583 NGIQDKLIKKSLFLD
+583 NGIQDKLIKKSLLLD
-598 DLIYFISIMIGGL
+598 NLIYFISIMIGGL
-611 LWIYIDIERYD
+611 LWIYIDIERYN
-622 FVVSQYMAV
+622 FVVYQCIAI
-631 LGICFVLLFIMQTI
+631 LGICFVLLFIMQMI

>member
-17 NNADI
+17 NNAQI

-39 KTTFLKSIIH
+39 KTTFLKSILH

-106 DANTMNQ
+106 DANIMNQ

-164 ENIDLLKDLLLSLK
+164 KNTDLLKDLLLSLK

-241 HWIQYI
+241 QWIQYI

-262 IIDSFFSASYVNP
+262 IIDSFFSVSYVNP

-282 KEMLYIRQREGNLVW
+282 KEMLYIKHREGDLVW

-304 NDCSRPFSENELN
+304 NDWSRPFSESELN

-331 YALTTTDP
+331 DALTTYESD
-339 GNTEDS
+339 NAS
-345 QDLTVVKENGKSNTY
+345 QDLTVIKETGKSNTY
-360 SVSDFG
+360 SVIDFG

-409 FYVPKDQYVMENEEQ
+409 FYVPKDQYVKENGQE

-446 EAYETSAVEMI
+446 EAYETPAVETI
-457 IYVPYEKLMD
+457 IYIPYEKLMD

-598 DLIYFISIMIGGL
+598 NLIYFISIMIGGL

>member
-1 MLEIKN
+1 MVVTLPIYK
-7 IHIAFERTLF
+7 IH
-17 NNADI
+17 
-22 QFYDSSIHAI
+22 
-32 VGKSGSG
+32 V
-39 KTTFLKSIIH
+39 
-49 DSTYV
+49 V
-54 QSKMYYN
+54 
-61 NVEVLEKD
+61 
-69 DFVRNHVA
+69 

-164 ENIDLLKDLLLSLK
+164 KNIDLLKELLLSLK

-190 ILEICHV
+190 ILDICHV
-197 IYKIENQAFLCQKKD
+197 IYKLENHAFLCQKKD

-220 NVSTCHHQ
+220 NVSTRHHQ
-228 FSFIKYFRYKSPI
+228 FSFIRYFRYKSPI
-241 HWIQYI
+241 QWIQYI

-282 KEMLYIRQREGNLVW
+282 KEMLYIRHREGDLVW

-304 NDCSRPFSENELN
+304 NDWSRPFSESELN

-331 YALTTTDP
+331 DALTTYESD
-339 GNTEDS
+339 NAS
-345 QDLTVVKENGKSNTY
+345 QDLTVIKETGKSNTY
-360 SVSDFG
+360 SVIDFG

-409 FYVPKDQYVMENEEQ
+409 FYVPKDQYVKENGQE

-446 EAYETSAVEMI
+446 EAYETPAVETI
-457 IYVPYEKLMD
+457 IYIPYEKLMD
-467 IINHRDE
+467 IRKHRDE

-598 DLIYFISIMIGGL
+598 NLIYFISIMIGGL

>member
-164 ENIDLLKDLLLSLK
+164 KNIDLLKELLLSLK

-190 ILEICHV
+190 ILDICHV
-197 IYKIENQAFLCQKKD
+197 IYKLENHAFLCQKKD

-220 NVSTCHHQ
+220 NVSTRHHQ
-228 FSFIKYFRYKSPI
+228 FSFIRYFRYKSPI
-241 HWIQYI
+241 QWIQYI

-282 KEMLYIRQREGNLVW
+282 KEMLFIRHREGDLIW
-297 NYVPSVD
+297 NYAPSVD
-304 NDCSRPFSENELN
+304 NDWSRPFSESELN

-331 YALTTTDP
+331 DALTTYESD
-339 GNTEDS
+339 NAS
-345 QDLTVVKENGKSNTY
+345 QDLTVIKETGKSNTY
-360 SVSDFG
+360 SVIDFG
-366 SSAPQIFP
+366 SRAPQIFP
-374 YYEGNDFNDHDDGVY
+374 YYESNDFNDHDDGVY

-409 FYVPKDQYVMENEEQ
+409 FYVPKDQYVVENGQE

-446 EAYETSAVEMI
+446 EAYETAAVNMI
-457 IYVPYEKLMD
+457 IYIPYEKLMD

-474 NEEVISSYYIDN
+474 NEEVLSSYYIDN
-486 VLSKQVSPEPYV
+486 VLSKQVQPEPYA

-508 DCVFDAYN
+508 DYVFDVYN

-529 MYMESYQLSQLNKQ
+529 TYMESYQLSQLNKQ

-575 KEFKLLED
+575 KEFQLLED
-583 NGIQDKLIKKSLFLD
+583 NGIQDKLIKKSLLLD
-598 DLIYFISIMIGGL
+598 NLIYFISIMIGGL
-611 LWIYIDIERYD
+611 LWIYIDIERYN
-622 FVVSQYMAV
+622 FVVYQCIAI
-631 LGICFVLLFIMQTI
+631 LGICFVLLFIMQII

>member
-39 KTTFLKSIIH
+39 KTTFLRSILH
-49 DSTYV
+49 DSPYV
-54 QSKMYYN
+54 QFKMDYN
-61 NVEVLEKD
+61 GVEVFEKD

-241 HWIQYI
+241 QWIQYI

-282 KEMLYIRQREGNLVW
+282 KEMLFIRHREGDLIW
-297 NYVPSVD
+297 NYAPSVD
-304 NDCSRPFSENELN
+304 NDWSRPFSESELN

-331 YALTTTDP
+331 DALTTYESD
-339 GNTEDS
+339 NAS
-345 QDLTVVKENGKSNTY
+345 QDLTVIKETGKSNTY
-360 SVSDFG
+360 SVIDFG
-366 SSAPQIFP
+366 SRAPQIFP
-374 YYEGNDFNDHDDGVY
+374 YYESNDFNDHDDGVY

-409 FYVPKDQYVMENEEQ
+409 FYVPKDQYVVENGQE

-446 EAYETSAVEMI
+446 EAYETAAVNMI
-457 IYVPYEKLMD
+457 IYIPYEKLMD

-474 NEEVISSYYIDN
+474 NEEVLSSYYIDN
-486 VLSKQVSPEPYV
+486 VLSKQVQPEPYA

-508 DCVFDAYN
+508 DYVFDVYN

-529 MYMESYQLSQLNKQ
+529 TYMESYQLSQLNKQ

-575 KEFKLLED
+575 KEFQLLED

-598 DLIYFISIMIGGL
+598 NLIYFISIMIGGL
-611 LWIYIDIERYD
+611 LWIYIDIERYN
-622 FVVSQYMAV
+622 FVVYQCIAI
-631 LGICFVLLFIMQTI
+631 LGICFVLLFIMQMI

>member
-17 NNADI
+17 NNAQI

-39 KTTFLKSIIH
+39 KTTFLKSILH

-164 ENIDLLKDLLLSLK
+164 KNIDLLKDLLLSLK

-241 HWIQYI
+241 QWIQYI

-282 KEMLYIRQREGNLVW
+282 KEMLFIRHREGDLIW
-297 NYVPSVD
+297 NYAPSVD
-304 NDCSRPFSENELN
+304 NDWSRPFSESELN

-331 YALTTTDP
+331 DALTTYESD
-339 GNTEDS
+339 NAS
-345 QDLTVVKENGKSNTY
+345 QDLTVIKETGKSNTY
-360 SVSDFG
+360 SVIDFG
-366 SSAPQIFP
+366 SRAPQIFP
-374 YYEGNDFNDHDDGVY
+374 YYESNDFNDHDDGVY

-409 FYVPKDQYVMENEEQ
+409 FYVPKDQYVVENGQE

-446 EAYETSAVEMI
+446 EAYETAAVNMI
-457 IYVPYEKLMD
+457 IYIPYEKLMD

-474 NEEVISSYYIDN
+474 NEEVLSSYYIDN
-486 VLSKQVSPEPYV
+486 VLSKQVQPEPYA

-508 DCVFDAYN
+508 DYVFDVYN

-529 MYMESYQLSQLNKQ
+529 TYMESYQLSQLNKQ

-575 KEFKLLED
+575 KEFQLLED

-598 DLIYFISIMIGGL
+598 NLIYFISIMIGGL
-611 LWIYIDIERYD
+611 LWIYIDIERYN
-622 FVVSQYMAV
+622 FVVYQCIAI
-631 LGICFVLLFIMQTI
+631 LGICLVLLFIMQMI
-645 SYVTFKRK
+645 SYVTLKRK

>member
-17 NNADI
+17 NNAQI

-39 KTTFLKSIIH
+39 KTTFLKSILH

-106 DANTMNQ
+106 DANIMNQ

-164 ENIDLLKDLLLSLK
+164 KNTDLLKDLLLSLK

-241 HWIQYI
+241 QWIQYI

-262 IIDSFFSASYVNP
+262 IIDSFFSVSYVNP

-282 KEMLYIRQREGNLVW
+282 KEMLFIRHREGDLIW
-297 NYVPSVD
+297 NYAPSVD
-304 NDCSRPFSENELN
+304 NDWSRPFSESELN

-331 YALTTTDP
+331 DALTTYESD
-339 GNTEDS
+339 NAS
-345 QDLTVVKENGKSNTY
+345 QDLTVIKETGKSNTY
-360 SVSDFG
+360 SVIDFG
-366 SSAPQIFP
+366 SRAPQIFP
-374 YYEGNDFNDHDDGVY
+374 YYESNDFNDHDDGVY

-409 FYVPKDQYVMENEEQ
+409 FYVPKDQYVVENGQE

-446 EAYETSAVEMI
+446 EAYETAAVNMI
-457 IYVPYEKLMD
+457 IYIPYEKLMD

-474 NEEVISSYYIDN
+474 NKEVLSSYYIDN
-486 VLSKQVSPEPYV
+486 VLSKQVQPEPYA

-508 DCVFDAYN
+508 DYVFDVYN

-529 MYMESYQLSQLNKQ
+529 TYMESYQLSQLNKQ

-575 KEFKLLED
+575 KEFQLLED

-598 DLIYFISIMIGGL
+598 NLIYFISIMIGGL
-611 LWIYIDIERYD
+611 LWIYIDIERYN
-622 FVVSQYMAV
+622 FVVYQCIAI
-631 LGICFVLLFIMQTI
+631 LGICFVLLFIMQMI
-645 SYVTFKRK
+645 SYVTLKRK

>member
-39 KTTFLKSIIH
+39 KTTFLRSILH
-49 DSTYV
+49 DSPYV
-54 QSKMYYN
+54 QFKMDYN
-61 NVEVLEKD
+61 GVEVFEKD

-164 ENIDLLKDLLLSLK
+164 KNTDLLKDLLLSLK

-241 HWIQYI
+241 QWIQYI

-282 KEMLYIRQREGNLVW
+282 KEMLFIRHREGDLIW
-297 NYVPSVD
+297 NYAPSVD
-304 NDCSRPFSENELN
+304 NDWSRPFSESELN

-331 YALTTTDP
+331 DALTTYESD
-339 GNTEDS
+339 NAS
-345 QDLTVVKENGKSNTY
+345 QDLTVIKETGKSNTY
-360 SVSDFG
+360 SVIDFG
-366 SSAPQIFP
+366 SRAPQIFP
-374 YYEGNDFNDHDDGVY
+374 YYESNDFNDHDDGVY

-409 FYVPKDQYVMENEEQ
+409 FYVPKDQYVVENGQE

-446 EAYETSAVEMI
+446 EAYETAAVNMI
-457 IYVPYEKLMD
+457 IYIPYEKLMD

-474 NEEVISSYYIDN
+474 NEEVLSSYYIDN
-486 VLSKQVSPEPYV
+486 VLSKQVQPEPYA

-508 DCVFDAYN
+508 DYVFDVYN

-529 MYMESYQLSQLNKQ
+529 TYMESYQLSQLNKQ

-575 KEFKLLED
+575 KEFQLLED
-583 NGIQDKLIKKSLFLD
+583 NGIQDKLIKKSLLLD
-598 DLIYFISIMIGGL
+598 NLIYFISIMIGGL
-611 LWIYIDIERYD
+611 LWIYIDIERYN
-622 FVVSQYMAV
+622 FVVYQCIAI
-631 LGICFVLLFIMQTI
+631 LGICFVLLFIMQMI
-645 SYVTFKRK
+645 SYVTLKRK

>member
-7 IHIAFERTLF
+7 IHVAFERTLF
-17 NNADI
+17 NNAQI

-39 KTTFLKSIIH
+39 KTTFLKSILH

-106 DANTMNQ
+106 DANIMNQ

-164 ENIDLLKDLLLSLK
+164 KNIDLLKDLLLSLK

-241 HWIQYI
+241 QWIQYI

-262 IIDSFFSASYVNP
+262 IIDSFFSVSYVNP

-282 KEMLYIRQREGNLVW
+282 KEMLFIRHREGDLIW
-297 NYVPSVD
+297 NYAPSVD
-304 NDCSRPFSENELN
+304 NDWSRPFSESELN

-331 YALTTTDP
+331 DALTTYESD
-339 GNTEDS
+339 NAS
-345 QDLTVVKENGKSNTY
+345 QDLTVIKETGKSNTY
-360 SVSDFG
+360 SVIDFG
-366 SSAPQIFP
+366 SRAPQIFP
-374 YYEGNDFNDHDDGVY
+374 YYESNDFNDHDDGVY

-409 FYVPKDQYVMENEEQ
+409 FYVPKDQYVVENGQE

-446 EAYETSAVEMI
+446 EAYETAAVNMI
-457 IYVPYEKLMD
+457 IYIPYEKLMD

-474 NEEVISSYYIDN
+474 NEEVLSSYYIDN
-486 VLSKQVSPEPYV
+486 VLSKQVQPEPYA

-508 DCVFDAYN
+508 DYVFDVYN

-529 MYMESYQLSQLNKQ
+529 TYMESYQLSQLNKQ

-575 KEFKLLED
+575 KEFQLLED
-583 NGIQDKLIKKSLFLD
+583 NGIQDKLIKKSLLLD
-598 DLIYFISIMIGGL
+598 NLIYFISIMIGGL
-611 LWIYIDIERYD
+611 LWIYIDIERYN
-622 FVVSQYMAV
+622 FVVYQCIAI
-631 LGICFVLLFIMQTI
+631 LGICFVLLFIMQMI

>member
-164 ENIDLLKDLLLSLK
+164 KNIDLLKELLLSLK

-190 ILEICHV
+190 ILDICHV
-197 IYKIENQAFLCQKKD
+197 IYKLENHAFLCQKKD

-220 NVSTCHHQ
+220 NVSTRHHQ
-228 FSFIKYFRYKSPI
+228 FSFIRYFRYKSPI
-241 HWIQYI
+241 QWIQYI

-282 KEMLYIRQREGNLVW
+282 KEMLFIRHREGDLIW
-297 NYVPSVD
+297 NYAPSVD
-304 NDCSRPFSENELN
+304 NDWSRPFSESELN

-331 YALTTTDP
+331 DVLTTYESD
-339 GNTEDS
+339 NAS
-345 QDLTVVKENGKSNTY
+345 QDLTVIKETGKSNTY
-360 SVSDFG
+360 SVIDFG
-366 SSAPQIFP
+366 SRAPQIFP
-374 YYEGNDFNDHDDGVY
+374 YYESNDFNDHDDGVY

-409 FYVPKDQYVMENEEQ
+409 FYVPKDQYVVENGQE

-446 EAYETSAVEMI
+446 EAYETAAVNMI
-457 IYVPYEKLMD
+457 IYIPYEKLMD

-474 NEEVISSYYIDN
+474 NEEVLSSYYIDN
-486 VLSKQVSPEPYV
+486 VLSKQVQPEPYA

-508 DCVFDAYN
+508 DYVFDVYN

-529 MYMESYQLSQLNKQ
+529 TYMESYQLSQLNKQ

-575 KEFKLLED
+575 KEFQLLED
-583 NGIQDKLIKKSLFLD
+583 NGIQDKLIKKSLLLD
-598 DLIYFISIMIGGL
+598 NLIYFISIMIGGL
-611 LWIYIDIERYD
+611 LWIYIDIERYN
-622 FVVSQYMAV
+622 FVVYQCIAI
-631 LGICFVLLFIMQTI
+631 LGICFVLLFIMQMI

>member
-17 NNADI
+17 NNARI

-164 ENIDLLKDLLLSLK
+164 KNIDLLKELLLSLK

-190 ILEICHV
+190 ILDICHV
-197 IYKIENQAFLCQKKD
+197 IYKIENHAFLCQKKD

-220 NVSTCHHQ
+220 NVSTRHHQ
-228 FSFIKYFRYKSPI
+228 FSFIRYFRYKSPI
-241 HWIQYI
+241 QWIQYI

-282 KEMLYIRQREGNLVW
+282 KEMLFIRHREGDLIW
-297 NYVPSVD
+297 NYAPSVD
-304 NDCSRPFSENELN
+304 NDWSRPFSESELN

-331 YALTTTDP
+331 DALTTYESD
-339 GNTEDS
+339 NAS
-345 QDLTVVKENGKSNTY
+345 QDLTVIKETGKSNTY
-360 SVSDFG
+360 SVIDFG
-366 SSAPQIFP
+366 SRAPQIFP
-374 YYEGNDFNDHDDGVY
+374 YYESNDFNDHDDGVY

-409 FYVPKDQYVMENEEQ
+409 FYVPKDQYVVENGQE

-446 EAYETSAVEMI
+446 EAYETAAVNMI
-457 IYVPYEKLMD
+457 IYIPYEKLMD
-467 IINHRDE
+467 IINHRAE
-474 NEEVISSYYIDN
+474 NEEVLSSYYIDN
-486 VLSKQVSPEPYV
+486 VLSKQVQPEPYA

-508 DCVFDAYN
+508 DYVFDVYN

-529 MYMESYQLSQLNKQ
+529 TYMESYQLSQLNKQ

-598 DLIYFISIMIGGL
+598 NLIYFISIMIGGL
-611 LWIYIDIERYD
+611 LWIYIDIERYN
-622 FVVSQYMAV
+622 FVVYQCIAI
-631 LGICFVLLFIMQTI
+631 LGICFVLLFIMQMI
-645 SYVTFKRK
+645 SYVTLKRK